1 MMADGYREDLKNAG
15 MGNGK
20 HKFDFVPKWKDYK
33 PGIYSVTLYG
43 SVGGTIYEI
52 LGSGKTYQI
61 FALSVGSKV
70 NSGEVAGLDPINSI
84 QHANDA
90 SSAYMRCGYTTKQYI
105 DPDFKTLKNNLMA
118 RVQFFS
124 CHGDYDHIRMKKSGI
139 SNNGNAIYPDG
150 TVFIG
155 TDTIDSWKN
164 NTKLVT
170 YAACWSAG
178 HESADNNSIVFKTV
192 ANGGAECA
200 LGFYKK
206 IYSESVESWTKR
218 YNDQLANG
226 ATVKE
231 AAEYANTFLYLHPT
245 ITYWRIV
252 WNSTESNM
260 KICSVDTNSKT
271 SLNNINEVNTENN
284 RNILDNN
291 LLERKTVNK
300 DNITEIIKEN
310 NKNFNINDYEV
321 RERDGGIIT
330 NIQTGEVKYAP
341 KYIDYQLKIG
351 DFYTEAGYTVEIVN
365 NEGIA
370 IYDNNIDLERQNLA
384 LKNIEEFKNNNE
396 NIKLQL
402 ENEAINGLRIK
413 NREMEN
419 VITSE
424 KIDNSIYFYDIKENK
439 KYLMV
444 NVESKISN
452 NGYDSYAVETIKYEL

>member
-1 MMADGYREDLKNAG
+1 
-15 MGNGK
+15 
-20 HKFDFVPKWKDYK
+20 
-33 PGIYSVTLYG
+33 
-43 SVGGTIYEI
+43 
-52 LGSGKTYQI
+52 
-61 FALSVGSKV
+61 
-70 NSGEVAGLDPINSI
+70 
-84 QHANDA
+84 
-90 SSAYMRCGYTTKQYI
+90 
-105 DPDFKTLKNNLMA
+105 
-118 RVQFFS
+118 
-124 CHGDYDHIRMKKSGI
+124 
-139 SNNGNAIYPDG
+139 
-150 TVFIG
+150 
-155 TDTIDSWKN
+155 
-164 NTKLVT
+164 
-170 YAACWSAG
+170 
-178 HESADNNSIVFKTV
+178 
-192 ANGGAECA
+192 
-200 LGFYKK
+200 
-206 IYSESVESWTKR
+206 
-218 YNDQLANG
+218 
-226 ATVKE
+226 
-231 AAEYANTFLYLHPT
+231 
-245 ITYWRIV
+245 
-252 WNSTESNM
+252 M

-365 NEGIA
+365 NEVIA